1 MKLTISLVGTAALLC
16 VSVTSAMAVMAVVKE
31 PSPAANM
38 NVVAGPDAVKWGPGS
53 PALPPGAQM
62 AVMAGDPMSTGF
74 ISIRAKFPAGYTVP
88 PHSHP
93 TDEHVTVLS
102 GSMAFGMG
110 DTMDAK
116 GETAVAAGG
125 YFVAPQGMHHYAH
138 ATSAAEIQIDMMGPF
153 GITYVNPADD
163 PRNAKK

>member
-1 MKLTISLVGTAALLC
+1 MKLTTSLTSTAVFLC
-16 VSVTSAMAVMAVVKE
+16 ASAMNAMAADQA
-31 PSPAANM
+31 PPASTPAPTM
-38 NVVAGPDAVKWGPGS
+38 NIVSGPDAVKWGPGS

-62 AVMAGDPMSTGF
+62 AVMTGNPGSTGF
-74 ISIRAKFPAGYTVP
+74 VSIRAKLPAGYTVP

-110 DTMDAK
+110 DAMDPK
-116 GETAVAAGG
+116 TETAVAPGG
-125 YFVAPQGMHHYAH
+125 YFAAPQGMHHYART
-138 ATSAAEIQIDMMGPF
+138 ASGAEIQIDLMGPF